1 MISPGAS
8 VTEGQ
13 AVMELETD
21 KAVIEV
27 PSSVSGT
34 VKEVRVK
41 EGDKLK
47 VGQVIFTVE
56 NGTGAKAKAVE
67 TKTAEPKPPAEK
79 SSKAKAPQ
87 APAKA
92 AVSMPAVAASHEVQ
106 TQVERRVT
114 PLPAAAPAPRLATS
128 AP

>member
-13 AVMELETD
+13 AVMELEND

-67 TKTAEPKPPAEK
+67 PKTAEPKTAEPKTAEPKPSEEK
-79 SSKAKAPQ
+79 SSKAKASQ
-87 APAKA
+87 A
-92 AVSMPAVAASHEVQ
+92 S
-106 TQVERRVT
+106 
-114 PLPAAAPAPRLATS
+114 
-128 AP
+128 